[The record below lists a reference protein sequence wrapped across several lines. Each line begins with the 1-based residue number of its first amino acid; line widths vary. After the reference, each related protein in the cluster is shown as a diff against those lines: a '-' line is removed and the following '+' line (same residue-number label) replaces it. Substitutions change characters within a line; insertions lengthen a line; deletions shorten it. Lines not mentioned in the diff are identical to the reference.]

1 MEDNMEQRDLD
12 NNGIVDTVEQQLYER
27 KAVNRRRMA
36 WVALIAMIVTSI
48 LLMFVVPSDRI
59 TLLEE
64 ILAMYFIAL
73 GSIVG
78 AYVGI
83 STWMTKK

>member
-1 MEDNMEQRDLD
+1 MEQRDLD

>member
-1 MEDNMEQRDLD
+1 MEQRDLD
-12 NNGIVDTVEQQLYER
+12 NNGTVDTVEQQLYER

-36 WVALIAMIVTSI
+36 WVALIAMIVTAI

>member
-1 MEDNMEQRDLD
+1 MEQRDLD
-12 NNGIVDTVEQQLYER
+12 NNGTVDTVEQQLYER

-36 WVALIAMIVTSI
+36 WVALIAMIVTAI

-64 ILAMYFIAL
+64 ILTMYFIAL

>member
-1 MEDNMEQRDLD
+1 MKDNMEQRDLD

>member
-1 MEDNMEQRDLD
+1 MKDNMEQRDLD
-12 NNGIVDTVEQQLYER
+12 NNGTVDTVEQQLYER

-36 WVALIAMIVTSI
+36 WVALIAMIVTAI

>member
-1 MEDNMEQRDLD
+1 MEQRDLD

-36 WVALIAMIVTSI
+36 WVALIAMIVTAL